1 MLARPKGFMT
11 VILAVAAAVALSGCM
26 RTTKSAGN
34 KYSPRPAPGVNASFG
49 GSEVVPLPRRKP
61 RVSATVLRKL
71 KPKARVV
78 AGKTGTVKPAAAPS
92 LQAGRAGSAGV
103 YYVTVKD
110 TLYSISR
117 RFHVPLRSLIDAN
130 GLKPPYTLRVG
141 QKLSL
146 PKPRSYTVVKGD
158 TVYGISRRHGVDMSE
173 LMRLN
178 GIKPPYTIAVGQALR
193 VPDPSSRPS
202 QVATASLLPN
212 GSPSA
217 AKPARPAPSA
227 SATPRAAPTA
237 ARVPAPP
244 KSGAVA
250 PQKAVPVVA
259 RTGPVPSPPP
269 RSGSKFLWPVQG
281 KVVAGFGAQGKGYHN
296 DGINIAAPR
305 GAEVRAADN
314 GVIAYAGNELRGFG
328 NLVLVK
334 HAGGWT
340 TAYAHTDQILVR
352 RGQTVKRGQLIARV
366 GSSGNVAQPQLH
378 FEIRKGARA
387 VDPARLLGPEDAKL

>member
-11 VILAVAAAVALSGCM
+11 LCLAAAVAVALSGCM
-26 RTTKSAGN
+26 RTTKSAGS
-34 KYSPRPAPGVNASFG
+34 KYKPRPAPSVNASYR

-61 RVSATVLRKL
+61 RAPAPVLAK
-71 KPKARVV
+71 KTQKVTPVAARP
-78 AGKTGTVKPAAAPS
+78 AYRASPAA
-92 LQAGRAGSAGV
+92 GRVGSAGV

-146 PKPRSYTVVKGD
+146 PRARSYTVVKGD

-178 GIKPPYTIAVGQALR
+178 GIKPPYTISVGQALH
-193 VPDPSSRPS
+193 VPDPSSRPT
-202 QVATASLLPN
+202 QVATASLVAN
-212 GSPSA
+212 GSPAA
-217 AKPARPAPSA
+217 AKPARPASA
-227 SATPRAAPTA
+227 VPRATP
-237 ARVPAPP
+237 
-244 KSGAVA
+244 A
-250 PQKAVPVVA
+250 PQPAAAATAPRAVPVVA
-259 RTGPVPSPPP
+259 RTGPVPKPPP

-281 KVVAGFGAQGKGYHN
+281 KVVSGFGAQGKGYHH
-296 DGINIAAPR
+296 DGINILAPR
-305 GAEVRAADN
+305 GAGIRAAEN

-334 HAGGWT
+334 HSGGWT

-366 GSSGNVAQPQLH
+366 GSSGNVARPQLH

-387 VDPARLLGPEDAKL
+387 VDPARLLARQDAKL

>member
-11 VILAVAAAVALSGCM
+11 LCLAVAAAVVLAGCV
-26 RTTKSAGN
+26 RTTQPAGST
-34 KYSPRPAPGVNASFG
+34 YSPRPAPGVNASFG
-49 GSEVVPLPRRKP
+49 GAEIVALPRHKPTVPARAKARADARKP
-61 RVSATVLRKL
+61 GAFQ
-71 KPKARVV
+71 VV
-78 AGKTGTVKPAAAPS
+78 DKTGRGRPATDAPMP
-92 LQAGRAGSAGV
+92 RPRSAGI

-173 LMRLN
+173 LVRLN
-178 GIKPPYTIAVGQALR
+178 GIKPPYTIAVGQTLR
-193 VPDPSSRPS
+193 VPDPSGPPT
-202 QVATASLLPN
+202 QVATANLVAS
-212 GSPSA
+212 GSA
-217 AKPARPAPSA
+217 AVAKTPRPAPVASSA
-227 SATPRAAPTA
+227 
-237 ARVPAPP
+237 PAPVSP
-244 KSGAVA
+244 PPAAGA
-250 PQKAVPVVA
+250 PPRAVPVA
-259 RTGPVPSPPP
+259 ATTGPVPRPPP
-269 RSGSKFLWPVQG
+269 RAGSKFLRPVQG
-281 KVVAGFGAQGKGYHN
+281 EVVSGFGAQGKGYHN
-296 DGINIAAPR
+296 DGINILAPR
-305 GAEVRAADN
+305 GTEVLAADN
-314 GVIAYAGNELRGFG
+314 GVVAYAGNALRGFG

-340 TAYAHTDQILVR
+340 TAYAHVDQILVR

-387 VDPARLLGPEDAKL
+387 VDPERLLGPEDARL

>member
-1 MLARPKGFMT
+1 MKAAEVVMLAGPKGFMG

-26 RTTKSAGN
+26 RTTKSASS
-34 KYSPRPAPGVNASFG
+34 KYQPRPAPSVNASY
-49 GSEVVPLPRRKP
+49 GSPEVVPLPRRKP
-61 RVSATVLRKL
+61 RG
-71 KPKARVV
+71 PARVL
-78 AGKTGTVKPAAAPS
+78 ANKNRKIAPIAASPVFRPNPGA
-92 LQAGRAGSAGV
+92 ARVGSAGV

-130 GLKPPYTLRVG
+130 GLKPPYTLRIG

-146 PKPRSYTVVKGD
+146 PRARSYTVVKGD

-193 VPDPSSRPS
+193 VPDPSSRPV
-202 QVATASLLPN
+202 QVATASLVAN
-212 GSPSA
+212 GSSAA
-217 AKPARPAPSA
+217 AKPARQAPAVPRVSSPSRPA
-227 SATPRAAPTA
+227 AAATAPR
-237 ARVPAPP
+237 
-244 KSGAVA
+244 
-250 PQKAVPVVA
+250 AVPVVA
-259 RTGPVPSPPP
+259 RTGPVPRPPP

-296 DGINIAAPR
+296 DGINILAPR
-305 GAEVRAADN
+305 GAAIRAAEN

-334 HAGGWT
+334 HSGGWT
-340 TAYAHTDQILVR
+340 TAYAHTDQILVS

-366 GSSGNVAQPQLH
+366 GSSGNVARPQLH

-387 VDPARLLGPEDAKL
+387 VDPARLLRREDAKL

>member
-11 VILAVAAAVALSGCM
+11 LCLAVAAAVALSGCVRM
-26 RTTKSAGN
+26 SKPISG
-34 KYSPRPAPGVNASFG
+34 KYNYKARPAPSVNASYG
-49 GSEVVPLPRRKP
+49 GAEVVPLPPRKP
-61 RVSATVLRKL
+61 RAPARILAKYPRS
-71 KPKARVV
+71 PKVAAR
-78 AGKTGTVKPAAAPS
+78 TGANGSAAPS
-92 LQAGRAGSAGV
+92 IAVQPGPGAVRTGSAGV

-130 GLKPPYTLRVG
+130 GLKPPYTLRIG

-178 GIKPPYTIAVGQALR
+178 GIKPPYTIAVGQSLR
-193 VPDPSSRPS
+193 VPDPSSRPT
-202 QVATASLLPN
+202 QVATANLVAN
-212 GSPSA
+212 GTA
-217 AKPARPAPSA
+217 AA
-227 SATPRAAPTA
+227 AAPTRRAVATAPQPA
-237 ARVPAPP
+237 AR
-244 KSGAVA
+244 ST
-250 PQKAVPVVA
+250 QRAVPVVA

-269 RSGSKFLWPVQG
+269 RSGGKFLWPVQG
-281 KVVAGFGAQGKGYHN
+281 KVIAGFGAQGKGYHN
-296 DGINIAAPR
+296 DGINISAPR
-305 GAEVRAADN
+305 GTEVRAAEN

-366 GSSGNVAQPQLH
+366 GSSGNVARPQLH

-387 VDPARLLGPEDAKL
+387 VDPARLLGREDAKL